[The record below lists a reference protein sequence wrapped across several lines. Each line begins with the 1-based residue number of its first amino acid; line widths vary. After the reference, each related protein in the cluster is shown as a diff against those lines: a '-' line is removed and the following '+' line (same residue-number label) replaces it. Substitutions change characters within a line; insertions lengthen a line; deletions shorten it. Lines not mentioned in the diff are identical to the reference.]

1 MRQVGGLL
9 LRAGRPQVS
18 VILLYAHEQPAR
30 SVFAD
35 AAISETSLDNDP
47 VLPLDYVFSE
57 KPRGPNYRRTIRKL
71 KQTGF
76 INQPFMAIPATQ
88 IRRGMVIVFEGN
100 PCKVVEFRHHT
111 PGNLRA
117 MVQTKLRNI
126 RTGSSFEHRFR
137 SADTVERASLE
148 QHEME
153 YLYSDGSHH
162 HFMNTETFDQ
172 VALSGDELGDAAQW
186 LAPGLKIQAEFYEG
200 NPIGIDLPPALELTV
215 TQVEPSLKGATV
227 SNVNKPATLENGVII
242 QVPPFINEGD
252 RIRVDPIEGRY
263 IERAR

>member
-1 MRQVGGLL
+1 MSRGLRSGTQREQLEVGG
-9 LRAGRPQVS
+9 
-18 VILLYAHEQPAR
+18 H
-30 SVFAD
+30 
-35 AAISETSLDNDP
+35 
-47 VLPLDYVFSE
+47 SE
-57 KPRGPNYRRTIRKL
+57 KSAAGQLLISAARLRGL
-71 KQTGF
+71 QTSAHSLLSGVS
-76 INQPFMAIPATQ
+76 IEIKEHSEGYVMAIPATQ
-88 IRRGMVIVFEGN
+88 IRRGMVIVFEGQ

-117 MVQTKLRNI
+117 MIQTKLRNI

-137 SADTVERASLE
+137 SADTIERASME

-172 VALSGDELGDAAQW
+172 VALSDDELGDAAQW
-186 LAPGLKIQAEFYEG
+186 LSPGLKIQAEFYEG
-200 NPIGIDLPPALELTV
+200 SPIGIDLPPSLELTV

-242 QVPPFINEGD
+242 QVPPFVNEGD

-263 IERAR
+263 IERAK